1 MDTKRPRRQHLA
13 NISCKDPDARRTQ
26 SREVEAVADS
36 QAPLILDDM
45 ERVSGKGLTFSEEE
59 PARSRAGSRLERC
72 PEIV

>member
-36 QAPLILDDM
+36 QAPLILGDM

-59 PARSRAGSRLERC
+59 LQGPQRGPGWRGVHR
-72 PEIV
+72 